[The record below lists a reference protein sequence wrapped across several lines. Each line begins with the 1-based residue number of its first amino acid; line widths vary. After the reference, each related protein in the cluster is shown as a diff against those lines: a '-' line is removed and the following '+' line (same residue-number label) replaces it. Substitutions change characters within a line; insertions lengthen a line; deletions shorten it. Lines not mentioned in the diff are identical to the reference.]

1 MITVLAGQTVRA
13 VNTFYNFDGVPQDP
27 QIVRFKIYDRRYNL
41 LEDFTLTDGNKLDE
55 GKYFYD
61 YITPAEPNQ
70 RYIIEFYGEIAGNP
84 TIERQQIY
92 TTFLR

>member
-1 MITVLAGQTVRA
+1 VITVIAGTAIRII
-13 VNTFYNFDGVPQDP
+13 NTFYNFKGEQQDP
-27 QIVRFKIYDRRYNL
+27 QIVRFKIYDRRYTL
-41 LEDFTLTDGNKLDE
+41 LEDFTLTDGNKLEE

-61 YITPAEPNQ
+61 YITPTEPNQ
-70 RYIIEFYGEIAGNP
+70 RFIVEFYGEIAGNP